1 MMWCEGEM
9 RMKKGFPIRFGLFL
23 MAYYMTN
30 AVFQG
35 YTSLYY
41 TSVGFN
47 SAQVGAIFA
56 AVALVSVIAQPIWGT
71 CGDRVASRNR
81 LIRGLVLAASASVLS
96 FLLTKSFVPLLLLA
110 CVFSCFYTSIQPMGD
125 SVILA
130 ALEKKGQPFGPLR
143 LCGGMA
149 FAVTSLVFGS
159 LLNVPGR
166 ESWVIFC
173 TAGLCL
179 TMIPAS
185 YALPHTPGYQSAS
198 GKRMSFGALLKN
210 KDLMRLM
217 LFMLPM
223 QMTMGYFYT
232 FFSPLFL
239 SFEGANGSLLG
250 LCYFISALGEIPY
263 LLLSDK
269 LYEKLG
275 AGRLMCISACVLTLR
290 WIILATT
297 GNVAVTLASQLLHGW
312 GFIVMTVSMAKH
324 ISRTVPAE
332 LQASGQ
338 MLLAIVSYGL
348 ARVAGNL
355 GGGLLA
361 DAFGRQNVFY
371 LMAVICAVTLVIFAP
386 KFLKRKEAEQ

>member
-1 MMWCEGEM
+1 MQ
-9 RMKKGFPIRFGLFL
+9 RRFPVRFALFL

-35 YTSLYY
+35 YASLYY
-41 TSVGFN
+41 TSIGFT

-56 AVALVSVIAQPIWGT
+56 AIALVSVFSQPFWGI

-81 LIRGLVLAASASVLS
+81 LIRGLVLAASASILCFLITRS
-96 FLLTKSFVPLLLLA
+96 FIPSLLLA
-110 CVFSCFYTSIQPMGD
+110 CLFSCFYTSIQPMGD

-130 ALEKKGQPFGPLR
+130 ALEKNGQPFGPLR
-143 LCGGMA
+143 LSGGMA

-166 ESWVIFC
+166 EIWAVFF

-250 LCYFISALGEIPY
+250 WCYFISAMGEIPY

-275 AGRLMCISACVLTLR
+275 AGKLMCISACVLTLR
-290 WIILATT
+290 WIILAMTD
-297 GNVAVTLASQLLHGW
+297 NVTVTLFSQLLHGW

-338 MLLAIVSYGL
+338 MLLAMVSYGL
-348 ARVAGNL
+348 ARAVGNL

-371 LMAVICAVTLVIFAP
+371 LMAAVCAVTLVCFAP
-386 KFLKRKEAEQ
+386 KFLRRKESA

>member
-1 MMWCEGEM
+1 M
-9 RMKKGFPIRFGLFL
+9 RKRFPLRFALFL

-30 AVFQG
+30 SVFQG
-35 YTSLYY
+35 YASLYY
-41 TSVGFN
+41 TSIGF
-47 SAQVGAIFA
+47 SSTQVGSIFA
-56 AVALVSVIAQPIWGT
+56 AIALVSVFSQPFWGVR
-71 CGDRVASRNR
+71 GDRAASRNR
-81 LIRGLVLAASASVLS
+81 LIRALVLAASLSILS
-96 FLLTKSFVPLLLLA
+96 FLLTKMFIPSLLLA

-130 ALEKKGQPFGPLR
+130 ALEKEKQPFGPLR
-143 LCGGMA
+143 LCGGMM
-149 FAVTSLVFGS
+149 FAVTSLIFGS

-166 ESWVIFC
+166 EAWAVYC

-185 YALPHTPGYQSAS
+185 YALPDTPGYQSAS

-232 FFSPLFL
+232 FFSPLFM

-250 LCYFISALGEIPY
+250 WCYFISAVGEIPY

-275 AGRLMCISACVLTLR
+275 AGKLMCISACVLTLR
-290 WIILATT
+290 WIILAMTD
-297 GNVAVTLASQLLHGW
+297 NVTVTLLSQLLHGW

-338 MLLAIVSYGL
+338 MLLAMVSYGL
-348 ARVAGNL
+348 ARAAGNL

-371 LMAVICAVTLVIFAP
+371 LLAAVCAVTLIIFAP
-386 KFLKRKEAEQ
+386 QFLRRKENA

>member
-1 MMWCEGEM
+1 MS
-9 RMKKGFPIRFGLFL
+9 RRFPVRFALFL

-30 AVFQG
+30 SVFQG

-41 TSVGFN
+41 TSIGFS

-56 AVALVSVIAQPIWGT
+56 AIALVSVFSQPFWGVR
-71 CGDRVASRNR
+71 GDRAASRNR
-81 LIRGLVLAASASVLS
+81 LIRALVLAAAVSILS
-96 FLLTKSFVPLLLLA
+96 FLLTKAFVPSLLLA

-130 ALEKKGQPFGPLR
+130 ALEREKQPFGPLR

-166 ESWVIFC
+166 EKWAVYF

-185 YALPHTPGYQSAS
+185 YALPDTPGYQSS

-210 KDLMRLM
+210 RDLMRLM

-232 FFSPLFL
+232 FFSPLFM
-239 SFEGANGSLLG
+239 SFEGANGTLLG
-250 LCYFISALGEIPY
+250 WCYFISAVGEIPY

-275 AGRLMCISACVLTLR
+275 AGKLMCISACVLTLR
-290 WIILATT
+290 WIILALTD
-297 GNVAVTLASQLLHGW
+297 NVTITLFSQLLHGW

-338 MLLAIVSYGL
+338 MLLAMVSYGL
-348 ARVAGNL
+348 ARAVGNL

-361 DAFGRQNVFY
+361 DAFGRQNVFF
-371 LMAVICAVTLVIFAP
+371 LLAAVCAVTLVIFAP
-386 KFLKRKEAEQ
+386 KFLARKEKA

>member
-1 MMWCEGEM
+1 MQN
-9 RMKKGFPIRFGLFL
+9 RFPVRFALFL

-41 TSVGFN
+41 TSIGFT
-47 SAQVGAIFA
+47 SGQIGAIFA
-56 AVALVSVIAQPIWGT
+56 AIALVSVFTQPFWGL
-71 CGDRVASRNR
+71 CGDRVSSRNR
-81 LIRGLVLAASASVLS
+81 LIRGLVVAAALSALS
-96 FLLTKSFVPLLLLA
+96 FLLTRQFIPSLLLA

-130 ALEKKGQPFGPLR
+130 ALEKHRQPFGPLR
-143 LCGGMA
+143 LAGGMA
-149 FAVTSLVFGS
+149 FAITSLVFGS

-166 ESWVIFC
+166 ETWAIWF

-179 TMIPAS
+179 TMLPAS
-185 YALPHTPGYQSAS
+185 YALPPTPGYQSAG
-198 GKRMSFGALLKN
+198 GKRMSFRELFKN
-210 KDLMRLM
+210 RDLMRLM
-217 LFMLPM
+217 VFMLPM

-232 FFSPLFL
+232 FFSPLFMT
-239 SFEGANGSLLG
+239 FEGANGTLLG
-250 LCYFISALGEIPY
+250 WCYFISAVGEIPY
-263 LLLSDK
+263 LLLSDR

-275 AGRLMCISACVLTLR
+275 AGKLMCISAAVLTLR

-297 GNVAVTLASQLLHGW
+297 GNVTVTLFSQLLHGW

-332 LQASGQ
+332 LQSSGQ
-338 MLLAIVSYGL
+338 MLLAMVSYGL
-348 ARVAGNL
+348 ARAAGNL

-361 DAFGRQNVFY
+361 NAFGQQNVFF
-371 LMAVICAVTLVIFAP
+371 LTAAICAVTLVIFAP
-386 KFLKRKEAEQ
+386 MFLKKKSA

>member
-1 MMWCEGEM
+1 MLK
-9 RMKKGFPIRFGLFL
+9 RLPIRYALFL

-30 AVFQG
+30 SIFQG

-41 TSVGFN
+41 TSIGFS
-47 SAQVGAIFA
+47 SAPVGAIFA
-56 AVALVSVIAQPIWGT
+56 GIALVSVFSQPFWGV
-71 CGDRVASRNR
+71 CGDRVKSRNR
-81 LIRGLVLAASASVLS
+81 LLRGLVLAASVSILCFWFTRS
-96 FLLTKSFVPLLLLA
+96 FIPSLLLA
-110 CVFSCFYTSIQPMGD
+110 CLFSCFYTSIQPMGD

-130 ALEKKGQPFGPLR
+130 ALEKEKLPFGPYR
-143 LCGGMA
+143 LSGGVT
-149 FAVTSLVFGS
+149 FAIASLIFGS

-166 ESWVIFC
+166 ESWAIFF
-173 TAGLCL
+173 TAGFCL

-185 YALPHTPGYQSAS
+185 YALPDTPGYQSAS

-210 KDLMRLM
+210 KELMGLM

-232 FFSPLFL
+232 FFSPLFM
-239 SFEGANGSLLG
+239 SFEGANGTLLG
-250 LCYFISALGEIPY
+250 WCYFISALGEVPY

-275 AGRLMCISACVLTLR
+275 AGKLMCISACVLTLR
-290 WIILATT
+290 WIILAMTD
-297 GNVAVTLASQLLHGW
+297 NVTVTLFSQLLHGW

-338 MLLAIVSYGL
+338 MLLAMVSYGL
-348 ARVAGNL
+348 ARAVGNL

-361 DAFGRQNVFY
+361 NAFGRQNVFF
-371 LMAVICAVTLVIFAP
+371 LLAGICFVTLILFAP
-386 KFLKRKEAEQ
+386 KFLRKKENA

>member
-1 MMWCEGEM
+1 MSG
-9 RMKKGFPIRFGLFL
+9 KFPLHFGLFL

-30 AVFQG
+30 SVFQG

-41 TSVGFN
+41 TSIGFT

-56 AVALVSVIAQPIWGT
+56 AIALVSVVFQPIWGMR
-71 CGDRVASRNR
+71 GDRAASKNR
-81 LIRGLVLAASASVLS
+81 VIRLLVLAAALSSLS
-96 FLLTKSFVPLLLLA
+96 FLLTKAFIPSLLLA
-110 CVFSCFYTSIQPMGD
+110 CLFSCFYTSIQPMGD

-130 ALEKKGQPFGPLR
+130 ALEKKKQPFGPLR

-159 LLNVPGR
+159 LQNVPGR
-166 ESWVIFC
+166 ESWAVFG

-185 YALPHTPGYQSAS
+185 YALPDTPGYQSS

-210 KDLMRLM
+210 KSLMRLM

-232 FFSPLFL
+232 FFSPLFM

-250 LCYFISALGEIPY
+250 MCYFISAVGEIPY

-275 AGRLMCISACVLTLR
+275 AGKLMCISACVLTLR
-290 WIILATT
+290 WIILALTD
-297 GNVAVTLASQLLHGW
+297 NVTVTLFSQLLHGW

-348 ARVAGNL
+348 ARVVGNL

-361 DAFGRQNVFY
+361 DTFGRQNVFF
-371 LMAVICAVTLVIFAP
+371 LLAGVCAVTLVIFAP
-386 KFLKRKEAEQ
+386 KFLSRKESA

>member
-1 MMWCEGEM
+1 MI
-9 RMKKGFPIRFGLFL
+9 KDFPIRFGLFL
-23 MAYYMTN
+23 MAYYMAN
-30 AVFQG
+30 SAFQG

-41 TSVGFN
+41 TSIGFT
-47 SAQVGAIFA
+47 STQVGAIFA
-56 AVALVSVIAQPIWGT
+56 AVALVSVFSQPFWGVR
-71 CGDRVASRNR
+71 GDRAKSRNR
-81 LIRGLVLAASASVLS
+81 LIRGLVLAAALSILS
-96 FLLTKSFVPLLLLA
+96 FLLTKAFIPSMLLA
-110 CVFSCFYTSIQPMGD
+110 CLFSCFYTSIQPMGD

-130 ALEKKGQPFGPLR
+130 ALEKKKQPFGPLR

-149 FAVTSLVFGS
+149 FAITSLIFGS

-166 ESWVIFC
+166 ENWAIFF

-185 YALPHTPGYQSAS
+185 YALPDTPGYQSAS

-210 KDLMRLM
+210 RDLMRLM

-232 FFSPLFL
+232 FFSPLFM

-250 LCYFISALGEIPY
+250 LCYFISAVGEIPY

-290 WIILATT
+290 WIILAMTD
-297 GNVAVTLASQLLHGW
+297 NVTVTIFSQLLHGW

-338 MLLAIVSYGL
+338 MLLAIVSYGI

-355 GGGLLA
+355 GGGVLA

-371 LMAVICAVTLVIFAP
+371 LLACVCVVTLIIFAP
-386 KFLKRKEAEQ
+386 KFLSRKENA

>member
-1 MMWCEGEM
+1 MQN
-9 RMKKGFPIRFGLFL
+9 RFPVRFALFL

-41 TSVGFN
+41 TAIGFN
-47 SAQVGAIFA
+47 SAQTGTIFA
-56 AVALVSVIAQPIWGT
+56 AIALVSMFTQPLWGL
-71 CGDRVASRNR
+71 CGDRVRSRNR
-81 LIRGLVLAASASVLS
+81 LIRGLVLGASASVLS
-96 FLLTKSFVPLLLLA
+96 FLLTKSFVPSVLLA

-130 ALEKKGQPFGPLR
+130 ALEKHHQPFGPLR
-143 LCGGMA
+143 LAGGMMYAVMSLA
-149 FAVTSLVFGS
+149 FGT

-166 ESWVIFC
+166 EVWSIYL
-173 TAGLCL
+173 TAILCL
-179 TMIPAS
+179 TMFPAT
-185 YALPHTPGYQSAS
+185 YALPDTPGYQSAS
-198 GKRMSFGALLKN
+198 GKRMSFGELLRN

-232 FFSPLFL
+232 FFSPLFM
-239 SFEGANGSLLG
+239 SFEGANGTLLG
-250 LCYFISALGEIPY
+250 WCYFIAAVGEIPY

-275 AGRLMCISACVLTLR
+275 AGKLMCISALVLTLR
-290 WIILATT
+290 WIILAMTD
-297 GNVAVTLASQLLHGW
+297 NVTVTLLSQLLHGW

-338 MLLAIVSYGL
+338 MLLAVVSYGL
-348 ARVAGNL
+348 ARAAGNL
-355 GGGLLA
+355 LGGLLA
-361 DAFGRQNVFY
+361 GAMGRQNVFF
-371 LMAVICAVTLVIFAP
+371 LTAGMCLATLIVFAP
-386 KFLKRKEAEQ
+386 MFLRKEKHA

>member
-1 MMWCEGEM
+1 MT
-9 RMKKGFPIRFGLFL
+9 RRFPIRFALFL

-41 TSVGFN
+41 TSIGFT

-56 AVALVSVIAQPIWGT
+56 AIALVSVFSQPVWGIL
-71 CGDRVASRNR
+71 GDRAASRNR
-81 LIRGLVLAASASVLS
+81 LIRGLVLAAAVSILC
-96 FLLTKSFVPLLLLA
+96 FLLTKSFIPSLLLA
-110 CVFSCFYTSIQPMGD
+110 CLFSCFYTSIQPMGD

-130 ALEKKGQPFGPLR
+130 ALEKEKQPFGPLR
-143 LCGGMA
+143 LCGGMM
-149 FAVTSLVFGS
+149 FAVSSLVFGS

-166 ESWVIFC
+166 EVWAIFF
-173 TAGLCL
+173 TAGFCL
-179 TMIPAS
+179 SMIPAS
-185 YALPHTPGYQSAS
+185 FALPDTPGYQSAS

-210 KDLMRLM
+210 RELMRLM

-232 FFSPLFL
+232 FFSPLFM

-275 AGRLMCISACVLTLR
+275 AGKLMCISACVLTLR
-290 WIILATT
+290 WIILAMTD
-297 GNVAVTLASQLLHGW
+297 NVTVTLFSQLLHGW

-338 MLLAIVSYGL
+338 MLLAIVSYGI

-371 LMAVICAVTLVIFAP
+371 LLACICAATLLIFAP
-386 KFLKRKEAEQ
+386 MFLRRKENV

>member
-1 MMWCEGEM
+1 MS
-9 RMKKGFPIRFGLFL
+9 RRFPVRFALFL

-30 AVFQG
+30 SVFQG

-41 TSVGFN
+41 TSIGFS

-56 AVALVSVIAQPIWGT
+56 AIALVSVFSQPFWGVR
-71 CGDRVASRNR
+71 GDRAASRNR
-81 LIRGLVLAASASVLS
+81 LIRALVLAAAVSILS
-96 FLLTKSFVPLLLLA
+96 FLLTKAFVPSLLLA

-130 ALEKKGQPFGPLR
+130 ALEREKQPFGPLR

-166 ESWVIFC
+166 EKWAVYF

-185 YALPHTPGYQSAS
+185 YALPDTPGYQSS

-210 KDLMRLM
+210 RDLMRLM

-232 FFSPLFL
+232 FFSPLFM
-239 SFEGANGSLLG
+239 SFEGANGTLLG
-250 LCYFISALGEIPY
+250 WCYFISAVGEIPY

-275 AGRLMCISACVLTLR
+275 AGKLMCISACVLTLR
-290 WIILATT
+290 WIILALTD
-297 GNVAVTLASQLLHGW
+297 NVTITLFSQLLHGW

-338 MLLAIVSYGL
+338 MLLAMVSYGL
-348 ARVAGNL
+348 ARAVGNL

-361 DAFGRQNVFY
+361 DFFGRQNVFF
-371 LMAVICAVTLVIFAP
+371 LLAAVCVATLVVFAP
-386 KFLKRKEAEQ
+386 KFLARKENAQ

>member
-1 MMWCEGEM
+1 MQN
-9 RMKKGFPIRFGLFL
+9 RYPVRFAFFL

-30 AVFQG
+30 SVFQG
-35 YTSLYY
+35 YSSLYY
-41 TSVGFN
+41 TSIGFS
-47 SAQVGAIFA
+47 SAQIGAIFA
-56 AVALVSVIAQPIWGT
+56 AIALVSVFSQPFWGQ

-81 LIRGLVLAASASVLS
+81 LIRGLVLAASLSALS
-96 FLLTKSFVPLLLLA
+96 FLLTRQFIPSLLLA

-130 ALEKKGQPFGPLR
+130 ALETRRQPFGPLR
-143 LCGGMA
+143 LSGGMM
-149 FAVTSLVFGS
+149 FAVTSLIFGS
-159 LLNVPGR
+159 LLNIPGR
-166 ESWVIFC
+166 EVWAIYF

-185 YALPHTPGYQSAS
+185 YALPHTPGYQSAT
-198 GKRMSFGALLKN
+198 GKRMSFRELFKN
-210 KDLMRLM
+210 RDLMRLM
-217 LFMLPM
+217 FFMLPM

-239 SFEGANGSLLG
+239 SFEGSNGTLLG
-250 LCYFISALGEIPY
+250 WCYFISALGEIPY

-275 AGRLMCISACVLTLR
+275 AGKLMCISACVLTLR
-290 WIILATT
+290 WIILAMTD
-297 GNVAVTLASQLLHGW
+297 NVTVTLFSQLLHGW

-338 MLLAIVSYGL
+338 MLLAMVSYGL
-348 ARVAGNL
+348 ARAVGNL

-361 DAFGRQNVFY
+361 NAFGQQNVFY
-371 LMAVICAVTLVIFAP
+371 LMAVVCAVTLILFAP
-386 KFLKRKEAEQ
+386 KFLRRKETAQ

>member
-1 MMWCEGEM
+1 MSVK
-9 RMKKGFPIRFGLFL
+9 RFPLRFALFL

-35 YTSLYY
+35 YMSLHYAASGC
-41 TSVGFN
+41 T
-47 SAQVGAIFA
+47 SAQIGAIFA
-56 AVALVSVIAQPIWGT
+56 AVALVSVFAQPLWGL
-71 CGDRVASRNR
+71 CGDRVSSRNQ
-81 LIRGLVLAASASVLS
+81 LIRLLVLAATVSVLT
-96 FLLTKSFVPLLLLA
+96 FLLADSFMPMLLLA
-110 CVFSCFYTSIQPMGD
+110 CVFSFFYTSIQPMGD
-125 SVILA
+125 SVVLA
-130 ALEKKGQPFGPLR
+130 GLEREELPFGPVR
-143 LCGGMA
+143 LSGGMT
-149 FAVTSLVFGS
+149 FAVASLVFGT

-166 ESWVIFC
+166 EKWAVYF
-173 TAGLCL
+173 TAAFCL

-185 YALPHTPGYQSAS
+185 YALPDTPGYQSAT

-210 KDLMRLM
+210 RELMLLM

-239 SFEGANGSLLG
+239 SFPKASGTLLG
-250 LCYFISALGEIPY
+250 WCYFISAMGEIPY

-275 AGRLMCISACVLTLR
+275 AGKLMCISACVLTLR

-297 GNVAVTLASQLLHGW
+297 DNVVVTLFSQLLHGW

-338 MLLAIVSYGL
+338 MLLAMVSYGL
-348 ARVAGNL
+348 ARAIGNL

-361 DAFGRQNVFY
+361 NAFGQQNVFY
-371 LMAVICAVTLVIFAP
+371 LTAAICAATLVVFAP
-386 KFLKRKEAEQ
+386 TFLRRQKHTS

>member
-1 MMWCEGEM
+1 MQN
-9 RMKKGFPIRFGLFL
+9 RFPARFALFL

-41 TSVGFN
+41 TSIGFT
-47 SAQVGAIFA
+47 SAQTGAIFA
-56 AVALVSVIAQPIWGT
+56 FIALVSMFTQPLWGL
-71 CGDRVASRNR
+71 CGDRVRSRNR
-81 LIRGLVLAASASVLS
+81 LIRGLVVGASASVLS
-96 FLLTKSFVPLLLLA
+96 FLLTKSFVPSLLLA

-130 ALEKKGQPFGPLR
+130 ALEERRQPFGPLR
-143 LCGGMA
+143 LAGGMMY
-149 FAVTSLVFGS
+149 AVTSLAFGT

-166 ESWVIFC
+166 EVWSIYL
-173 TAGLCL
+173 TAILCL
-179 TMIPAS
+179 TMFPAT
-185 YALPHTPGYQSAS
+185 YALPDTPGYQSAS
-198 GKRMSFGALLKN
+198 GKRMSFGELIRN
-210 KDLMRLM
+210 RDLMRLM

-232 FFSPLFL
+232 FFSPLFM
-239 SFEGANGSLLG
+239 SFEGANGTLLG
-250 LCYFISALGEIPY
+250 WCYFIAAVGEIPY

-269 LYEKLG
+269 LYERLG
-275 AGRLMCISACVLTLR
+275 AGKLMCISALVLTLR
-290 WIILATT
+290 WIILAVTD
-297 GNVAVTLASQLLHGW
+297 NVTVTLMSQLLHGW

-338 MLLAIVSYGL
+338 MLLAVVSYGL
-348 ARVAGNL
+348 ARAAGNL

-361 DAFGRQNVFY
+361 GAMGRQNVFF
-371 LMAVICAVTLVIFAP
+371 LTAGMCFVTLIIFAP
-386 KFLKRKEAEQ
+386 MFLRKKERA